1 MYAIH
6 ISRKLTLITEKSCLL
21 GIMYNREH
29 QKVYGGTSEKTSALL
44 INRFLQIISIGNI
57 LNIFPHLSKGLL
69 NKIRHT

>member
-6 ISRKLTLITEKSCLL
+6 ISRKLTLITEKSYLL
-21 GIMYNREH
+21 GIMCNREH
-29 QKVYGGTSEKTSALL
+29 QKVCGGTSEKTSSLL

-69 NKIRHT
+69 NKIRHA